1 MVHYSNRNHPLRFLT
16 LLRKVNCCLHK
27 SISHYQGNRVFKIN
41 SKSGIFSPKKITITL
56 EVLLYI
62 KSNNRLLQPNEL
74 TLSFKYSTAYL
85 VEVHSNVSTSFFD
98 WVIVEMFF
106 YSALPF
112 RLDSFRPFGSRS
124 PFSGNGQVVTITNK
138 QATFNFTF
146 HGLFLKINLKT
157 SANFFI

>member
-106 YSALPF
+106 IQRF
-112 RLDSFRPFGSRS
+112 RSVWTPLGHSDPARPF
-124 PFSGNGQVVTITNK
+124 PEMAK
-138 QATFNFTF
+138 QLRLQINRPLSISLSMAY
-146 HGLFLKINLKT
+146 FLKSI
-157 SANFFI
+157 

>member
-1 MVHYSNRNHPLRFLT
+1 MVHYSNRNHRLRFLT

-106 YSALPF
+106 IQHF
-112 RLDSFRPFGSRS
+112 RSVWTPLGHSDPARPF
-124 PFSGNGQVVTITNK
+124 PEMAK
-138 QATFNFTF
+138 QLRLQINRPLSISLSMAY
-146 HGLFLKINLKT
+146 FLKSI
-157 SANFFI
+157 

>member
-1 MVHYSNRNHPLRFLT
+1 MVHYSNRNHRLRFLT

-106 YSALPF
+106 IQQF
-112 RLDSFRPFGSRS
+112 RSVWTPLGHSDPARPF
-124 PFSGNGQVVTITNK
+124 PEMAK
-138 QATFNFTF
+138 QLRLQINRPLSISLSMAY
-146 HGLFLKINLKT
+146 FLKSI
-157 SANFFI
+157 